1 MKRFQSPR
9 VLSLDVAAIVTMAIL
24 IALTFL
30 TVLLG
35 EQAGIRIQAH
45 ISEEGISPFGPI
57 TISFSEAV
65 DASLAEAALSVQ
77 PEAEGKLTWLN
88 ARTLQFVPSQ
98 PFERD
103 ADYVITIASGA
114 LTTDGTSLKKTFQRS
129 FRTRTPLVAYLA
141 TEGEKIDLWAT
152 DVDGK
157 SPHKLTDGRFSIL
170 HFAVAPNGEFV
181 VFAAFNKAGGIDLWR
196 VGRDGKDQSLL
207 LDCKLDRC
215 TIPAISPEGA
225 RGAYVRESFVNEGF
239 IQYGSPHLWLVNLNT
254 LQDGPV
260 YEDPQIFG
268 LWPSWSPDGNILA
281 SYDSNIKAIRL
292 LNTSTGTESLLAS
305 DTGVPNAWSPDGSL
319 FLFTDLDTQGGI
331 LYPQVRQAELRTD
344 ETTTIF
350 GGLNQQGFDYGSLAW
365 SPDGQHVILGLSDDQ
380 NSTAQSLWMY
390 DISNLS
396 GPMIADESGYTYSD
410 PFWDPWGS
418 MVIFQQIKL
427 AEADNPEIGIWSLND
442 NIHRLLVNGFM
453 ARWLP

>member
-35 EQAGIRIQAH
+35 EQAGIRIQAR

-65 DASLAEAALSVQ
+65 DASLAEAAFSVQ
-77 PEAEGKLTWLN
+77 PEAEGKLAWLDT
-88 ARTLQFVPSQ
+88 RTLQFVPSQ

-129 FRTRTPLVAYLA
+129 FRARTPLVAYLA
-141 TEGEKIDLWAT
+141 AEGGKIDLWAT

-157 SPHKLTDGRFSIL
+157 SPRKLTDGRFSIL

-181 VFAAFNKAGGIDLWR
+181 VFAAFNEAGGIDLWR

-207 LDCKLDRC
+207 LDCELDRC
-215 TIPAISPEGA
+215 TFPAVSPEGA
-225 RGAYVRESFVNEGF
+225 RVAYVRESFVNEGF

-268 LWPSWSPDGNILA
+268 LWPSWSPGGNILV
-281 SYDSNIKAIRL
+281 SYDRNAMAIRL

-418 MVIFQQIKL
+418 MVVFQQIKL
-427 AEADNPEIGIWSLND
+427 AEADNPEIGIWIQKD
-442 NIHRLLVNGFM
+442 NMHRLLVNGFM